1 MRMCRPRPLA
11 RLLAA
16 VGVLAL
22 LLTVVSIDLGAQAL
36 SPDLAK
42 TFKFRSIGPSRQS
55 GRFVDFAV
63 PEKEPW
69 TIYAATGSGGLWKSV
84 NNGTSWEPIFDNEAV
99 ISIGDIA
106 VSASDPKI
114 VWVGTGEHTSS
125 RSTYWGDGIYKSID
139 AGKTWVN
146 MGLKNSQHIGRVL
159 VDPKDP
165 NIVYVAAL
173 GALYSQNDER
183 GVYKTI
189 DGGKTWTRSL
199 EVKADGRMVG
209 AADLAMDP
217 VNSRILYAA
226 TYDKERKP
234 WTFNLAGPGGGIYKT
249 VDAGKTWT
257 KLAGGLPGGMLG
269 RIGIDIYKK
278 NPLILYANIENGN
291 KPGMS
296 DADRLAELR
305 AGKSSDGMIGEEV
318 YRSDD
323 GGKTWKKVNEKLAS
337 GRGAMPT
344 AVAQAPG
351 DAQAQQPPQPAR
363 QGRGGAAAPA
373 AAAGTNV
380 SIGGGPGY
388 YYMQIRVDPNDAG
401 HVYVLTVGVLES
413 KDGGKTW
420 TSPFRFGGDN
430 HAMWIDPANS
440 NHMLLG
446 YDHGMGITYDGGK
459 NWYHPD
465 ELPLAQFYQVGFDY
479 QMPYNVAGGL
489 QDNGSVRGPS
499 TKRSGGRIVFEDWQ
513 TVGGGD
519 GMYNVTDANN
529 RFLYNESQQ
538 GSISRVDL
546 YTGESKGIR
555 YADNTLRYAWTAPI
569 LLSPHD
575 PATVY
580 HGANVLLK
588 STNRGDTWTV
598 VSPDLSNND
607 KTKLIVPPPPAVG
620 KGGDGN
626 IQYQTITSIDE
637 SALVRDLLYVGTDDG
652 NVWVSKDGGK
662 NWTKLNDKIAG
673 NPGYYVSRVI
683 ASRHAPGTAYV
694 SYTGL
699 RNDDFRAFLYKTT
712 DFGATWASVTGNLP
726 ARSVNVVREDP
737 YNPNLLFVGVDWGVY
752 VSLDGGKNWTE
763 LKNGMPTQ
771 PVHDL
776 QVHPREHELIVAT
789 HGRGIFITDISALE
803 EMSGAVLGQDF
814 YLFDVTS
821 KVKWVTR
828 RENVSASI
836 NYAGQ
841 SAPNGILINYYLKGP
856 AQGDVVVKVMQ
867 GSWVLAE
874 TKGPN
879 AAGINQVLWNMRGT
893 LATAPGVTAS
903 AGGRGGRGGGAGAG
917 GLGGGRG
924 GQQTPLAYATFG
936 GNVPADAGEYV
947 ISVTA
952 GGKTMTRKANILED
966 VWFDKVY

>member
-1 MRMCRPRPLA
+1 MRTVRPLT
-11 RLLAA
+11 RLLGA
-16 VGVLAL
+16 VGILAL
-22 LLTVVSIDLGAQAL
+22 LLMVVSIDLGAQAL

-84 NNGTSWEPIFDNEAV
+84 NNGISWEPIFDNEAV

-106 VSASDPKI
+106 VAASDPKI

-125 RSTYWGDGIYKSID
+125 RSTYWGDGAYKSID
-139 AGKTWVN
+139 AGKSWTN
-146 MGLKNSQHIGRVL
+146 MGLKDSQHIGRVL
-159 VDPKDP
+159 IDPKDP

-173 GALYSQNDER
+173 GSLYSQNDER

-199 EVKADGRMVG
+199 EVKADGRMIG
-209 AADLAMDP
+209 ASDLAMDP
-217 VNSRILYAA
+217 TNSKILYAA
-226 TYDKERKP
+226 AYDKERKP
-234 WTFNLAGPGGGIYKT
+234 WTFNLAGPGSGLYKT
-249 VDAGKTWT
+249 IDAGKTWK

-269 RIGIDIYKK
+269 RIGIDLYKK

-291 KPGMS
+291 KSGMS

-305 AGKSSDGMIGEEV
+305 AGKASAGMIGEEV

-344 AVAQAPG
+344 DGTLVQSSPQRAQ
-351 DAQAQQPPQPAR
+351 
-363 QGRGGAAAPA
+363 QGRGAAAAAPA
-373 AAAGTNV
+373 AAAGKNV
-380 SIGGGPGY
+380 PIGGGPGY
-388 YYMQIRVDPNDAG
+388 YYMQIRIDPNDAN

-420 TSPFRFGGDN
+420 GSPFRFGGDN

-459 NWYHPD
+459 AWYHPD
-465 ELPLAQFYQVGFDY
+465 ELPLAQFYQVSYDTNW
-479 QMPYNVAGGL
+479 PYNVQGGL

-519 GMYNVTDANN
+519 GMYNVTDSAN

-538 GSISRVDL
+538 GAISRTDL
-546 YTGESKGIR
+546 YTGESKNIR

-575 PATVY
+575 PATIY

-598 VSPDLSNND
+598 VSPDLSTND
-607 KTKLIVPPPPAVG
+607 KTKLTTG

-626 IQYQTITSIDE
+626 IQYSTITSVDE
-637 SALVRDLLYVGTDDG
+637 SPLVHDLLYAGTDDG
-652 NVWVSKDGGK
+652 NVWITKDGGK
-662 NWTKLNDKIAG
+662 DGAKSWTKLNDKIAG

-699 RNDDFRAFLYKTT
+699 RNDDFKAFIYRTT
-712 DFGATWASVTGNLP
+712 DFGASWTSVTGNLP
-726 ARSVNVVREDP
+726 AKSVNVIREDP
-737 YNPNLLFVGVDWGVY
+737 YNPNLLFVGLDWGVY
-752 VSLDGGKNWTE
+752 VSIDGGKTWAE

-776 QVHPREHELIVAT
+776 QIHPREHELIVAT

-803 EMSGAVLGQDF
+803 EMSDKVLGQDF
-814 YLFDVTS
+814 YLFDVGS
-821 KVKWVTR
+821 KVKWVTQR
-828 RENVSASI
+828 DNVSASI

-841 SAPNGILINYYLKGP
+841 SAPNGMMINYYLKGP

-867 GSWVLAE
+867 GAFVLAE

-879 AAGINQVLWNMRGT
+879 VAGINQVLWNMRGT
-893 LATAPGVTAS
+893 LATAPGVTA
-903 AGGRGGRGGGAGAG
+903 AAGGGRGGRGGG
-917 GLGGGRG
+917 GGGG
-924 GQQTPLAYATFG
+924 GQQAPPPYATFG
-936 GNVPADAGEYV
+936 GGVAADVGEYV

-952 GGKTMTRKANILED
+952 GGKTFTKKVNILED

>member
-1 MRMCRPRPLA
+1 MRAVRPLT
-11 RLLAA
+11 RLLGA
-16 VGVLAL
+16 VGILAL
-22 LLTVVSIDLGAQAL
+22 LLMVVSIDLGAQAL

-42 TFKFRSIGPSRQS
+42 TFKFRSIGPTHQS
-55 GRFVDFAV
+55 GRFVDFAI

-84 NNGTSWEPIFDNEAV
+84 NNGTSWDPIFDNEAV

-106 VSASDPKI
+106 VAATDPKI

-125 RSTYWGDGIYKSID
+125 RSTYWGDGVYKSVD
-139 AGKTWVN
+139 AGKTWTNV
-146 MGLKNSQHIGRVL
+146 GLKDSQHIGRVL
-159 VDPKDP
+159 IDPKDP
-165 NIVYVAAL
+165 NIVYVASL

-189 DGGKTWTRSL
+189 DGGKTWTKSL

-217 VNSRILYAA
+217 TNSKILYAA
-226 TYDKERKP
+226 AYDKERKP
-234 WTFNLAGPGGGIYKT
+234 WTFNLAGPGSGIYKT
-249 VDAGKTWT
+249 IDAGKTWT

-278 NPLILYANIENGN
+278 NPLIVYANIENGN

-305 AGKSSDGMIGEEV
+305 AGKSSEGMIGEEV

-323 GGKTWKKVNEKLAS
+323 GGKIWKKVSPDK
-337 GRGAMPT
+337 
-344 AVAQAPG
+344 Q
-351 DAQAQQPPQPAR
+351 
-363 QGRGGAAAPA
+363 
-373 AAAGTNV
+373 NV
-380 SIGGGPGY
+380 GGGPGY
-388 YYMQIRVDPNDAG
+388 YYMQIRVDPNDAN
-401 HVYVLTVGVLES
+401 HVYVLTTGVTHS
-413 KDGGKTW
+413 TDGGKTW

-430 HAMWIDPANS
+430 HALWIDPANS
-440 NHMLLG
+440 NHILLG

-459 NWYHPD
+459 FWYHPD
-465 ELPLAQFYQVGFDY
+465 ELPLAQFYQVGYD
-479 QMPYNVAGGL
+479 MMWPYNVAGGL

-499 TKRSGGRIVFEDWQ
+499 TKRGGGRIVFEDWQ

-519 GMYNVTDANN
+519 GMYNVTDSAN

-538 GSISRVDL
+538 GAISRTDL

-555 YADNTLRYAWTAPI
+555 YPDNNLRYAWTAPI
-569 LLSPHD
+569 LISPHD
-575 PATVY
+575 QATIY
-580 HGANVLLK
+580 HGANILLK
-588 STNRGDTWTV
+588 STNRGDTWSV
-598 VSPDLSNND
+598 ISPDLSTND
-607 KTKLIVPPPPAVG
+607 KSKLIVPPPPGVG

-626 IQYQTITSIDE
+626 IQFQTITSVDE
-637 SALVRDLLYVGTDDG
+637 SVLVRDLLYAGTDDG
-652 NVWVSKDGGK
+652 NVWVSKDGGRDGAK
-662 NWTKLNDKIAG
+662 SWTKLNDKIVG

-694 SYTGL
+694 SYTGY
-699 RNDDFRAFLYKTT
+699 RNDDFKAYVYKTT

-726 ARSVNVVREDP
+726 AKSVNVIREDP
-737 YNPNLLFVGVDWGVY
+737 YNQNLLFVGMDWGVY
-752 VSLDGGKNWTE
+752 VSIDGGKNWAE

-776 QVHPREHELIVAT
+776 QIHPREHELIVAT
-789 HGRGIFITDISALE
+789 HGRGIFITDITALE
-803 EMSGAVLGQDF
+803 EMSDKVLGQDF
-814 YLFDVTS
+814 YLFDVNS
-821 KVKWVTR
+821 KVKWVNR
-828 RENVSASI
+828 RSNVSATI

-841 SAPNGILINYYLKGP
+841 SAPNGMMINYYLKGP

-867 GSWVLAE
+867 GTFVLAE

-879 AAGINQVLWNMRGT
+879 VAGINQVLWNMGGT
-893 LATAPGVTAS
+893 LATAPGVTAP
-903 AGGRGGRGGGAGAG
+903 AGGRGGRGGGGGAG
-917 GLGGGRG
+917 GGGGRG
-924 GQQTPLAYATFG
+924 GQQTPPPYATFG
-936 GNVPADAGEYV
+936 GGVPADIGEYV

-952 GGKTMTRKANILED
+952 GGKTFTKKANILQD